1 MLPLAP
7 ALVDQALSGDV
18 GALAIVLIV
27 LGFVVGLVW
36 ALKIRDPSVN
46 RKKYR

>member
-7 ALVDQALSGDV
+7 ALVDQALSGDA
-18 GALAIVLIV
+18 GALSIVLI
-27 LGFVVGLVW
+27 LAGIVVGVYW

-46 RKKYR
+46 RKKYG